1 MVEGGAQSDPVVG
14 VSTVARDVGS
24 DSVVGV
30 PMVDGDD
37 DDQGYGIIPQE
48 SESEETLSGQ

>member
-1 MVEGGAQSDPVVG
+1 MILWW